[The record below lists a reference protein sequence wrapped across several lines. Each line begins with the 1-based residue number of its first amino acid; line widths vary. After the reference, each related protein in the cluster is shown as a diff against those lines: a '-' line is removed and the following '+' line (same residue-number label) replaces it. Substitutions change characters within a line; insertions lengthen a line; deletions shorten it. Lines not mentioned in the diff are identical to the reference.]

1 MQFFKQIPNFL
12 KEVRTEMGKVNWP
25 TQKET
30 VRYTIFVLGLS
41 AAVAVILG
49 LLDFIY
55 ISILRETVL
64 Y

>member
-1 MQFFKQIPNFL
+1 
-12 KEVRTEMGKVNWP
+12 MGKVNWP

-55 ISILRETVL
+55 ISILRGTVL